1 MTHDELLLRYASECI
16 MNEAYKKA
24 YVVNV
29 VKGVDEESY
38 KLGVDVG
45 IAKALDVIYDI
56 IKTRIREEPENP
68 FRKGI

>member
-24 YVVNV
+24 YVFNV
-29 VKGVDEESY
+29 AKGVDEESY
-38 KLGVDVG
+38 KLGIDVG
-45 IAKALDVIYDI
+45 IAKALDVIYTI

>member
-45 IAKALDVIYDI
+45 IAKALDVIYTI

>member
-24 YVVNV
+24 RTVKHSEFDEHSFYV
-29 VKGVDEESY
+29 GVDI
-38 KLGVDVG
+38 G
-45 IAKALDVIYDI
+45 IAKALDVIYTI

-68 FRKGI
+68 FIKGI

>member
-16 MNEAYKKA
+16 ENEAYRKA
-24 YVVNV
+24 RAVKHSEFDEQSFYV
-29 VKGVDEESY
+29 
-38 KLGVDVG
+38 GVDVG
-45 IAKALDVIYDI
+45 IAKALGVIYTI

>member
-1 MTHDELLLRYASECI
+1 MAHDELLLRYASECI

-29 VKGVDEESY
+29 TKGVDEESY
-38 KLGVDVG
+38 KLGIDVG
-45 IAKALDVIYDI
+45 IAKALDVIYTI